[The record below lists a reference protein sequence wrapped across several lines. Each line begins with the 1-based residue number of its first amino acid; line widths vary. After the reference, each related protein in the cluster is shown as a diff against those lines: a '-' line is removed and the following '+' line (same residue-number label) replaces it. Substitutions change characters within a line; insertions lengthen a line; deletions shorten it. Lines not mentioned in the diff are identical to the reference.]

1 MAIMPPVIMKSVM
14 HYSITY
20 ALHSFLENASQK
32 WRRHA
37 EICRGEDRY
46 CGDFTK
52 GKKAL
57 GGDVSPPN
65 KELTILLVIGV
76 AGRFQLLCGSLRF
89 FYFTFICQLQR
100 VVNLTDQNIET
111 VTEVFHFRAVR

>member
-1 MAIMPPVIMKSVM
+1 MPPVIMKSVM

-20 ALHSFLENASQK
+20 ALHSFLENASQNEDDTQEYAVVK
-32 WRRHA
+32 IDIAVILRR
-37 EICRGEDRY
+37 E
-46 CGDFTK
+46 
-52 GKKAL
+52 KKAL
-57 GGDVSPPN
+57 GGNVSPPN

-76 AGRFQLLCGSLRF
+76 AGRFQLFCGSLRF

-111 VTEVFHFRAVR
+111 VAEVFHFRAVR

>member
-37 EICRGEDRY
+37 EICRSEERFG
-46 CGDFTK
+46 GDFTR

-57 GGDVSPPN
+57 GGNVSPPN
-65 KELTILLVIGV
+65 KELTILLVI
-76 AGRFQLLCGSLRF
+76 
-89 FYFTFICQLQR
+89 
-100 VVNLTDQNIET
+100 
-111 VTEVFHFRAVR
+111 